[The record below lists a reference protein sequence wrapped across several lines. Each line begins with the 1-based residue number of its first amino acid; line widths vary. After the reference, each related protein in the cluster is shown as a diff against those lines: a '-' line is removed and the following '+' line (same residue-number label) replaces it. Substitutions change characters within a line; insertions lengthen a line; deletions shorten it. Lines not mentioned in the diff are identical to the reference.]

1 MYKLKLSLVMFML
14 ILSNISM
21 GQYTAVN
28 SGWSDEVNGIRGH
41 IYSVEID
48 RTRSI
53 SGSNG
58 ITIVT
63 IEMQATT
70 YKKRMN
76 YWVGD
81 YCHIEAN
88 GWASRVCH
96 GSLHAD
102 GKLYDVATCGQYKSH
117 WGWDNVAAGETRKY
131 SIVFDGVPPGVTSI
145 SLVDNSSSCHGYS
158 GNVNITNPHIGATEW
173 TEALVKLNADANN
186 DGICGIYEEIS
197 DNNTGVYRLGCVKE
211 KGKYYLVYLGS
222 REKYPWWKMGDIK
235 AEMEESATPGLFKAK
250 WSMQHKGINSDCL
263 LSFDG
268 VSMQSFISKDK
279 NVYMKMYPTASTNG
293 MDGDNESE
301 EPKQW
306 SGTGWALGNGY
317 VVTNNHVAEGASTI
331 IVKGVGGD
339 ISIGYSAQIVTT
351 DKVNDL
357 AILKINDSRFT
368 GYGVLP
374 YGISSRVADVGEDI
388 FVLGWPL
395 GKFLGEEV
403 KITTGIINSRTGS
416 GSYPNCYQ
424 IQAPITNG
432 NSGGPVFDSK
442 GNIIGIVV
450 GGLNKEL
457 NLAENVGYAIKT
469 SYLKI
474 LIENASLN
482 IPFSSNNTLSS
493 LSLPEKVKR
502 VKKFVFLIECT
513 DK

>member
-1 MYKLKLSLVMFML
+1 MHKLKCGLVLLMFL
-14 ILSNISM
+14 LSNVSM

-28 SGWSDEVNGIRGH
+28 GGWSDEREGVRGR

-48 RTRSI
+48 RTRSV

-58 ITIVT
+58 ITIIT
-63 IEMQATT
+63 IEEQAVS

-81 YCHIEAN
+81 YCHLECS
-88 GWASRVCH
+88 GWTSRVCH
-96 GSLHAD
+96 GSLHSD
-102 GKLYDVATCGQYKSH
+102 GKLYDVATCGPYKTH
-117 WGWDNVAAGETRKY
+117 WGWDNVAAGETRRY
-131 SIVFDGVPPGVTSI
+131 SLVFDGVPPGMTSI

-158 GNVNITNPHIGATEW
+158 GNVGITNPHVGATKW
-173 TEALVKLNADANN
+173 TEVLVKQNADANN

-222 REKYPWWKMGDIK
+222 REKYPWWKVGDTK

-250 WSMQHKGINSDCL
+250 WYMLHKGVNVDCIL
-263 LSFDG
+263 TFDG
-268 VSMQSFISKDK
+268 VSMQSFISKEK
-279 NVYMKMYPTASTNG
+279 NVYMKMYPTAASNVA
-293 MDGDNESE
+293 GDNNETPS
-301 EPKQW
+301 PNRW

-317 VVTNNHVAEGASTI
+317 VVTNNHVAEGAITI
-331 IVKGVGGD
+331 MIKGGGENHD
-339 ISIGYSAQIVTT
+339 IGYSAQVVAT

-357 AILKINDSRFT
+357 AILKITDSRFSGFGT
-368 GYGVLP
+368 LP
-374 YGISSRVADVGEDI
+374 YSVSSSIADVGEDI

-395 GKFLGEEV
+395 GQELGEEI
-403 KITTGIINSRTGS
+403 KLTTGSINSRTGF
-416 GSYPNCYQ
+416 GEYQNCYQ

-469 SYLKI
+469 LYLKA
-474 LIENASLN
+474 LIENADLN
-482 IPFSSNNTLSS
+482 IPFPSKNLISTLSR
-493 LSLPEKVKR
+493 PEKVKR

-513 DK
+513 GR